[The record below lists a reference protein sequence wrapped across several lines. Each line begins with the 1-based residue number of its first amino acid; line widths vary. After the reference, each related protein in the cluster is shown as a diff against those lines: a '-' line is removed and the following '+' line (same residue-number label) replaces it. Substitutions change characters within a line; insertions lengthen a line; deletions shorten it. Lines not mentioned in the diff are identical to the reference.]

1 MTTLYIGQRQQGSQM
16 CFSRIY
22 LQNYSLSSM
31 KIIKNKIIPPRG
43 FTYVNLF
50 GVLFTRRDKS
60 ISDKTLNHEQIHT
73 EQMKEMLYVFFYL
86 WYLIE
91 WLIRLIIFRDSH
103 KAYRAISFEQE
114 AYANQE
120 NLTYL
125 EGRKRYR
132 WLSYL
137 F

>member
-1 MTTLYIGQRQQGSQM
+1 MVRRCVHHISVYGNIN
-16 CFSRIY
+16 Y
-22 LQNYSLSSM
+22 LEDM
-31 KIIKNKIIPPRG
+31 KVVKNRFIPPIG
-43 FTYVNLF
+43 FSYVNLF
-50 GVLFTRRDKS
+50 GVLFTRRDRL
-60 ISDKTLNHEQIHT
+60 ISSVELNHEQIHT

-91 WLIRLIIFRDSH
+91 WFVRLIMLRDSH
-103 KAYRAISFEQE
+103 KAYRSISFEQE
-114 AYANQE
+114 AYSNQE

>member
-1 MTTLYIGQRQQGSQM
+1 
-16 CFSRIY
+16 
-22 LQNYSLSSM
+22 M
-31 KIIKNKIIPPRG
+31 KIIKNRIIPPRG
-43 FTYVNLF
+43 FSYINLF
-50 GVLFTRRDKS
+50 GVLFTRRDKK
-60 ISDKTLNHEQIHT
+60 ISAVTFNHEQIHT

-91 WLIRLIIFRDSH
+91 WLIKLFILRDSH
-103 KAYRAISFEQE
+103 QAYRAISFERE

-125 EGRKRYR
+125 EGRKRYH
-132 WLSYL
+132 WLSYI

>member
-1 MTTLYIGQRQQGSQM
+1 
-16 CFSRIY
+16 
-22 LQNYSLSSM
+22 M

-86 WYLIE
+86 WYIIE
-91 WLIRLIIFRDSH
+91 WLIRLIILRDSH
-103 KAYRAISFEQE
+103 KAYRSISFEQE